1 MPLEVVRATSLG
13 DAAALLAKNSAARLV
28 AGGTLVVRAVNSGD
42 VSIEKLV
49 LCDDLGLDRIAVAND
64 RVELGAAVTMADIL
78 AKPQLAF
85 LRPVAESIGGPAV
98 RAMATIGGNLFAPYP
113 YGDFAVALLALDAVV
128 SVAGGDAAETVAL
141 EDFLATREARAGR
154 IVKDV
159 SFVLPPEGAF
169 RFAKAVRKHP
179 HGASVLSIA
188 AALAV
193 AGGVVKNARVAY
205 GAMAPTAMRAR
216 AVERALEGKP
226 LDADTITLASAV
238 AGEGCAP
245 LSDPQASAWYRLNVL
260 PAHLKRLL
268 AA

>member
-1 MPLEVVRATSLG
+1 LSLDVVRPGSVREATSILAA
-13 DAAALLAKNSAARLV
+13 DAAACLV

-42 VSIEKLV
+42 VSIRKLV
-49 LCDDLGLDRIAVAND
+49 LADDLGLDRLAITNG
-64 RVELGAAVTMADIL
+64 RVELGAAATMADIV
-78 AKPQLAF
+78 AHEKLAF

-98 RAMATIGGNLFAPYP
+98 RAMATIGGNLVAPYP
-113 YGDFAVALLALDAVV
+113 YGDFAVALLALDALV
-128 SVAGGDAAETVAL
+128 SVAGGEREETIAL
-141 EDFLATREARAGR
+141 EDFLVTREARAGR
-154 IVKDV
+154 IVTSV
-159 SFVLPPEGAF
+159 AFALPPEDAF

-188 AALAV
+188 AVLPV
-193 AGGVVKNARVAY
+193 AGGALKDARVAY

-216 AVERALEGKP
+216 AVERALEGKA
-226 LDADTITLASAV
+226 LDDDSICLATAV

-245 LSDPQASAWYRLNVL
+245 LSDPHASAWYRLNVL